1 MLGPGF
7 AVNQKMELLG
17 HQLLPEFY
25 LAELLSCSS
34 ASVLYSFRHET
45 GLTKG
50 SGGTSFVPVHQAAQ
64 KLIHI
69 YGNKLTRP
77 APPE

>member
-17 HQLLPEFY
+17 HQLLPEFC

-45 GLTKG
+45 GLTKEVVG
-50 SGGTSFVPVHQAAQ
+50 LASYPFI
-64 KLIHI
+64 KLHK
-69 YGNKLTRP
+69 N
-77 APPE
+77 